1 MRTSDLIS
9 DVFSSYLSFRAE
21 WSRRVGGIGQFGVHA
36 FHDPFEGVLLI
47 DVNGLSVSLRPMPDG
62 IDYRETEEHRIGAQ
76 RGGIDDEQHIAVR
89 MFPHAQKLFAARQRR
104 TDAHLDHAFFADA
117 FFAEAWNNAL

>member
-36 FHDPFEGVLLI
+36 FHDQFEGVLLI
-47 DVNGLSVSLRPMPDG
+47 DVNGLSVRLRPMPDG
-62 IDYRETEEHRIGAQ
+62 IEDRKNVVAGTSVTDRLDPDGRRNIKNTKQHQKKKTQELATSEESTRETTNR
-76 RGGIDDEQHIAVR
+76 
-89 MFPHAQKLFAARQRR
+89 L
-104 TDAHLDHAFFADA
+104 
-117 FFAEAWNNAL
+117 

>member
-9 DVFSSYLSFRAE
+9 DVFSTMRSFRAE

-47 DVNGLSVSLRPMPDG
+47 DVHGFSVSLRPMPDG
-62 IDYRETEEHRIGAQ
+62 IDYRETEQRRIGAQ
-76 RGGIDDEQHIAVR
+76 RGGIDAAQHIAVR
-89 MFPHAQKLFAARQRR
+89 LFPPAQKLIAPPPGRNAAPR
-104 TDAHLDHAFFADA
+104 HL
-117 FFAEAWNNAL
+117 